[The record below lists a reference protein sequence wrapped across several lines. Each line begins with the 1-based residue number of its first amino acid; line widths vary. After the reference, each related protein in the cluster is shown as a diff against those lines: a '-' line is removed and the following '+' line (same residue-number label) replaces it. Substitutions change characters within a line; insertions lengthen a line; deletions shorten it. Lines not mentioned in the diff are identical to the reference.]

1 MAIEYFDFHD
11 QYKALKDN
19 AESEINRRTA
29 INRGYYY
36 SFHRV
41 REECRDDLASDFSN
55 GSGDHTEVIRFFKR
69 KNLYDLADLFENLQ
83 TERKKADYELQKTIS
98 QEKLEKFRLDVIEF
112 EKELSK
118 SHTID
123 A

>member
-1 MAIEYFDFHD
+1 MSVEYFDFHD
-11 QYKALKDN
+11 QYETLKDD

-41 REECRDDLASDFSN
+41 REECRDDPASDFSN

-69 KNLYDLADLFENLQ
+69 RNLYDLADLFENLQ
-83 TERKKADYELQKTIS
+83 AERKKADYELHKTIS
-98 QEKLEKFRLDVIEF
+98 QEKLEKFRLDIIEF
-112 EKELSK
+112 EEELSNCP
-118 SHTID
+118 TID